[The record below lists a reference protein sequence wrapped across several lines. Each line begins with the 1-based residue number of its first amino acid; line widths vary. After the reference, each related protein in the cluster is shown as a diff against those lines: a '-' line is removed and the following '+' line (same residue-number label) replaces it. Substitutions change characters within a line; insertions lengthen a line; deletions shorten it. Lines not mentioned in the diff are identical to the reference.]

1 MSAKHFP
8 KDTRPGIRE
17 RISAAPK
24 GLKRTLALLCS
35 AAVVAAGVPAVA
47 LSVNA
52 GVQVTAKTTAYLN
65 LRKGPGTD
73 YPVIMTMPTG
83 TEVTAKNRIN
93 PGWLYVKLK
102 DGTLGY
108 CSSEYL
114 DILTDCVTTDY
125 VNLRVSHSTSTPVI
139 CTIPKGTVLDIIDF
153 YGKSWAYIKA
163 SSGVKGYVCTDYTTY
178 IDSSSNLVP
187 TNTSSQ
193 TPGQSSQ
200 TSPAKST
207 STSGSTSGSK
217 TGSTVTS
224 GATVKL
230 SQSNVTMQVGTNLSL
245 TATASSGGSIT
256 WTTSDKSVAYVENSG
271 KVYAL
276 KQGTAVIAAK
286 DKKTGVYAD
295 CTVKVVKPGF
305 KGLSVPDSKVILND
319 GDSYTV
325 VPTTDPAGN
334 ESKVKYK
341 SSNTSVA
348 TVSSKG
354 VVKAVGAG
362 SATVTCYDS
371 SETVTAKIAVTV
383 NAAAAAELTISGR
396 SSTIATGKTLQLTA
410 TTNSS
415 GTIKWSTSDSSV
427 ATVTSAGKVKGVK
440 AGTATITA
448 KDPLTNQ
455 KITCKITVKD
465 PDFTAIT
472 VSPTSVSIMVGKT
485 STITPKTTPADKT
498 DSVKY
503 KSSDTSV
510 ATVTSAGIIKGVK
523 AGSATVTCSDSTG
536 TVKAKVKVTV
546 TGNTPSIS
554 ISKTSASVS
563 VGSSIALTAA
573 LSDKSDV
580 DWTTSAN
587 GVASVRNGIVSG
599 LSAGTAVITAS
610 DSTGKVTASCTVTVK
625 AVSTGSFGIS
635 RFSASSNVGKTLYI
649 KGYGKNGTW
658 TSSDTNIA
666 TVREGF
672 VYANAPGKVAISY
685 GDPNG
690 SKAVCIVTVSTADAI
705 KFTYSSPNSA
715 TVNSVV
721 KLIAI
726 TDKNRTNVRFTVV
739 ENGYR
744 ETIYA
749 DEKKTDGNT
758 YVWTASYRV
767 TSAGQHNYIAY
778 GYNGTAWST
787 CENGKADI
795 WVTDKSDPTQTGLD
809 RLRASDEVIQF
820 IGSWEGFVSDIT
832 YDVIANNIPT
842 IAHGYVVWEG
852 QNFYD
857 HLTRNE
863 GYALLVKAVN
873 TDSYSSRVND
883 MLIGE
888 GILFNQQ
895 QFDSLVSFSYN
906 LGTGWS
912 YGSSLKNILLNS
924 YGPSMSS
931 GTVYGTV
938 NANGGLNLRKS
949 YTTASDVI
957 RVLKDGEKV
966 TLVSTTKYNGVW
978 YKVKTSTGET
988 GYCSGTYLN
997 LTSTGATVRDLTY
1010 VNKNA
1015 LITEMLAYHHAGG
1028 GICYYGLLYRRADE
1042 LEMYFYGD
1050 YAPDGR
1056 SNKYGFPNP
1065 SCISFP

>member
-1 MSAKHFP
+1 MALNVSA
-8 KDTRPGIRE
+8 GI
-17 RISAAPK
+17 S
-24 GLKRTLALLCS
+24 
-35 AAVVAAGVPAVA
+35 
-47 LSVNA
+47 
-52 GVQVTAKTTAYLN
+52 VTAKTTAYLN
-65 LRKGPGTD
+65 LRTGPGTD
-73 YPVIMTMPTG
+73 YKVITTMPTG
-83 TEVTAKNRIN
+83 TEVTAKNREN

-102 DGTLGY
+102 DGIRGY
-108 CSSEYL
+108 CSTEYL
-114 DILTDCVTTDY
+114 DILTDCVTKDD
-125 VNLRVSHSTSTPVI
+125 VNLRTSYDSSSKI
-139 CTIPKGTVLDIIDF
+139 ISTIPSGTTLDILDF
-153 YGKSWAYIKA
+153 HGKKWAYVQT
-163 SSGVKGYVCTDYTTY
+163 SEGVKGYVCTDYTTY
-178 IDSSSNLVP
+178 TDASSNLVP
-187 TNTSSQ
+187 LKTNETKNNSSSTTTGTS
-193 TPGQSSQ
+193 
-200 TSPAKST
+200 KST

-217 TGSTVTS
+217 ASSANTN

-230 SQSNVTMQVGTNLSL
+230 SIVSTTVTVSTKLILS
-245 TATASSGGSIT
+245 AKASSGGKVT
-256 WTTSDKSVAYVENSG
+256 WSSSARNIAFVQSTGA
-271 KVYAL
+271 VYAVRP
-276 KQGTAVIAAK
+276 GTAVITAK
-286 DKKTGVYAD
+286 DTKSGVEGK
-295 CTVKVVKPGF
+295 CTIKVVKPEF
-305 KGLSVPDSKVILND
+305 KELSVPDSKVSFNI
-319 GDSYTV
+319 GDTYTIT
-325 VPTTDPAGN
+325 PTTVPAGF
-334 ESKVKYK
+334 ESSVKYK

-348 TVSSKG
+348 TVNSKG

-362 SATVTCYDS
+362 SATITCYDKT
-371 SETVTAKIAVTV
+371 EFITADVGVTV
-383 NAAAAAELTISGR
+383 NADSASTVMTISKK
-396 SSTIATGKTLQLTA
+396 SATISIGKSVTLSA
-410 TTNSS
+410 TTSS
-415 GTIKWSTSDSSV
+415 GGTIKWSSSKKSV
-427 ATVTSAGKVKGVK
+427 ATVSGSGKVKGVK

-448 KDPLTNQ
+448 KDNLTNQ
-455 KITCKITVKD
+455 TIKSKITVKA
-465 PDFTAIT
+465 PDFTGIK
-472 VSPTSVSIMVGKT
+472 VSPSSLLIRAGDTAA
-485 STITPKTTPADKT
+485 ITPKTTPANMSA
-498 DSVKY
+498 SVKY

-510 ATVTSAGIIKGVK
+510 ATVTSSGVVKGIAAGTAKI
-523 AGSATVTCSDSTG
+523 TCSDSTG
-536 TVKAKVKVTV
+536 AVKTTVNVTV
-546 TGNTPSIS
+546 SAPASPTIS
-554 ISKTSASVS
+554 ISRTTASVNA
-563 VGSSIALTAA
+563 GSSIILTANI
-573 LSDKSDV
+573 SDNSKI

-587 GVASVRNGIVSG
+587 GIATVRNGIVSG

-610 DSTGKVTASCTVTVK
+610 DSTGKFTASCTVTVYP
-625 AVSTGSFGIS
+625 VSSAGVGIS
-635 RFSASSNVGKTLYI
+635 RFTASTNVGKTLYI
-649 KGYGKNGTW
+649 KGYGKNCTW
-658 TSSDTNIA
+658 ASSDTNIA

-672 VYANAPGKVAISY
+672 VYAHATGKVAISY
-685 GDPNG
+685 CDAYGN
-690 SKAVCIVTVSTADAI
+690 KAICVVSVFTADAI

-715 TVNSVV
+715 TVDSVV
-721 KLIAI
+721 NLIAI
-726 TDKNRTNVRFTVV
+726 TDTKRTKVRFTVV

-758 YVWTASYRV
+758 YVWTAKYRV
-767 TSAGQHNYIAY
+767 TSAGQHNYVAY
-778 GYNGTAWST
+778 AYNGTAWST

-795 WVTDKSDPTQTGLD
+795 WVTDKTDASQTGLD
-809 RLRASDEVIQF
+809 RLRASDEVIKF

-832 YDVIANNIPT
+832 YDVLANNIPT

-857 HLTRNE
+857 HLTKNE

-924 YGPSMSS
+924 YGPSMNS

-938 NANGGLNLRKS
+938 RANGGLNLRKS

-978 YKVKTSTGET
+978 YKVKTTTGET

-1028 GICYYGLLYRRADE
+1028 VCYYGLLYRRADE